1 MSIITTSLL
10 AWWPCIWVS
19 NAERT
24 NMKDWQIL
32 LILAVLYCVAI
43 VAWRRTRRFDG
54 ETGGSK
60 PEAVE
65 QSLKAAVMA
74 RTYNPSKVGNDSA
87 ARPWESLPVGFA
99 EAPADAA
106 DAEMDETAAFIAQ
119 ARNCFV
125 AMQQAW
131 DEADIA
137 RLRAMMTQE
146 MADTV
151 NDRLQERAEQGP
163 SPQAAEIV
171 VLEARFLDMEQ
182 TQNQRIAS
190 VEFSGMVREAQT
202 LAPAPFREIWDM
214 TQSRDDPGAC
224 WLVAGVESLQ

>member
-1 MSIITTSLL
+1 
-10 AWWPCIWVS
+10 
-19 NAERT
+19 
-24 NMKDWQIL
+24 MKDWQIL
-32 LILAVLYCVAI
+32 LTLAVLCCVAL
-43 VAWRRTRRFDG
+43 VVWRRVRRCDG
-54 ETGGSK
+54 EGRGK
-60 PEAVE
+60 PEAVV

-106 DAEMDETAAFIAQ
+106 DAEANEAATFIAQ
-119 ARNCFV
+119 ARSCFV

-131 DEADIA
+131 DEADTA

-151 NDRLQERAEQGP
+151 NERLLERAEQGP

-171 VLEARFLDMEQ
+171 VLEARFLSMEQ
-182 TQNQRIAS
+182 TQSKRIAS
-190 VEFSGMVREAQT
+190 VEFSGMVREAQAQ
-202 LAPAPFREIWDM
+202 APAPFREIWDM
-214 TQSRDDPGAC
+214 TQSRDDAGAC

>member
-1 MSIITTSLL
+1 
-10 AWWPCIWVS
+10 
-19 NAERT
+19 
-24 NMKDWQIL
+24 MKDWQIL
-32 LILAVLYCVAI
+32 LILAVLCCLALV
-43 VAWRRTRRFDG
+43 VWRRARRCDG
-54 ETGGSK
+54 ETGGGK
-60 PEAVE
+60 PEAVV

-99 EAPADAA
+99 AAPVDAA
-106 DAEMDETAAFIAQ
+106 DAEVDETAAFIAQ

-146 MADTV
+146 MADTL
-151 NDRLQERAEQGP
+151 NDRLLERAEQGP

>member
-1 MSIITTSLL
+1 
-10 AWWPCIWVS
+10 
-19 NAERT
+19 
-24 NMKDWQIL
+24 MKDWQIL
-32 LILAVLYCVAI
+32 LILAVLCCVAL
-43 VAWRRTRRFDG
+43 VVWRRARRCDG
-54 ETGGSK
+54 ETGSGK
-60 PEAVE
+60 PEAVA
-65 QSLKAAVMA
+65 QTLKAAVMA

-99 EAPADAA
+99 AAPAAA
-106 DAEMDETAAFIAQ
+106 GAETDEAVAFIAQ

-146 MADTV
+146 MADTL
-151 NDRLQERAEQGP
+151 NDRLLERAEQGP
-163 SPQAAEIV
+163 SSQAAEIV

-182 TQNQRIAS
+182 TQNQRTAS

>member
-1 MSIITTSLL
+1 
-10 AWWPCIWVS
+10 
-19 NAERT
+19 
-24 NMKDWQIL
+24 MKDWQIL
-32 LILAVLYCVAI
+32 LTLAVLCCVAL
-43 VAWRRTRRFDG
+43 VVWQRARRCDG
-54 ETGGSK
+54 EGRGK
-60 PEAVE
+60 PEAVV

-74 RTYNPSKVGNDSA
+74 RTYNPSTVGNDSA

-106 DAEMDETAAFIAQ
+106 DAEANEAATFIAQ
-119 ARNCFV
+119 ARSCFV

-131 DEADIA
+131 DEADTA

-151 NDRLQERAEQGP
+151 NERLLERAEQGP

-171 VLEARFLDMEQ
+171 VLEARFLSMEQ
-182 TQNQRIAS
+182 TQSQRIAS
-190 VEFSGMVREAQT
+190 VEFSGMVREAQAQ
-202 LAPAPFREIWDM
+202 APAPFREIWDM
-214 TQSRDDPGAC
+214 TQSRDDAGAC